1 MINPRKH
8 QALYFTTPNCSVCH
22 ALKPK
27 LKAWMAENYPKLP
40 FVEINAVEEKELAE
54 NYQIY
59 TAPVLVIKL
68 EGKEFF
74 RFSRAFSIGEVEQ
87 KLDRVYHLLFS

>member
-1 MINPRKH
+1 MNLSEQH

-27 LKAWMAENYPKLP
+27 LKAWMEENYPLLP
-40 FVEINAVEEKELAE
+40 FVEIDASVQKELAE
-54 NYQIY
+54 HYKIY

-68 EGKEFF
+68 EDKEFF

-87 KLDRVYHLLFS
+87 KLDRVYQLLFD